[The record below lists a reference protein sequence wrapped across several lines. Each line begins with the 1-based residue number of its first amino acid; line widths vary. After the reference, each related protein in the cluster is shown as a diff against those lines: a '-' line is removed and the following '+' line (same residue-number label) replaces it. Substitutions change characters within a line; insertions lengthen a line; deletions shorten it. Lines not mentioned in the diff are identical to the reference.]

1 MSPNVSVRLRSLV
14 GGDAVELD
22 SQGIPHVSPD
32 SADGVA
38 LVCRLAH
45 EEGLTIR
52 LEGRGTWLQPDAETD
67 FVLSTRALDQITNI
81 SPADLVVTVQ
91 AGTPFET
98 LRRRAADH
106 GMWLALDPP
115 GRPDRSIGSI
125 MATATAG
132 PLRSGLGPVRDH
144 VLGTTVVAGDG
155 RLLTSGGRVVKN
167 VAGYDLTKLHV
178 GGFGG
183 FGVITELHLRLRTQP
198 EVDTTLTACGARDA
212 LTFGARALIET
223 GARCAA
229 LELLS
234 PAVAAQAEWTLAARL
249 LGTESSV
256 RSAARQ
262 IHDNTDLTWHEL
274 PSDESHALWGLV
286 SRAWLGGPVTLRLGT
301 LVDGLDDT
309 IDLLAAL
316 LDEELIA
323 AGAAVGGI
331 RWAGSATPDQ
341 LLTLRHEAAE
351 REIPVTLERAPW
363 GIRSS
368 IGHFGAYREGVGGVV
383 QRLRETFDPRHCFSV
398 TLEEAEDA

>member
-1 MSPNVSVRLRSLV
+1 
-14 GGDAVELD
+14 VELD
-22 SQGIPHVSPD
+22 PQGIPRVSPD
-32 SADGVA
+32 SAEGVA

-52 LEGRGTWLQPDAETD
+52 LEGRGTWLQPDAEAD
-67 FVLSTRALDQITNI
+67 FVLSTSALDQITDI

-98 LRRRAADH
+98 LQRRAADH

-125 MATATAG
+125 VATATAG
-132 PLRSGLGPVRDH
+132 PLQSGLGPVRDH
-144 VLGTTVVAGDG
+144 VLGVTVVAGDG
-155 RLLTSGGRVVKN
+155 RVLTSGGQVVKN

-183 FGVITELHLRLRTQP
+183 FGVITEMHLRLRAQP
-198 EVDTTLTACGARDA
+198 NVDTTLTACGTRDA
-212 LTFGARALIET
+212 LTFAARTLIET
-223 GARCAA
+223 GARYSA

-256 RSAARQ
+256 RSSARQ

-274 PSDESHALWGLV
+274 PADESSALWGLV
-286 SRAWLGGPVTLRLGT
+286 SRAWLGGPVTIRLGA

-316 LDEELIA
+316 LDEELVA
-323 AGAAVGGI
+323 AGAAMGGI

-341 LLTLRHEAAE
+341 LLTLRHRAGE

-363 GIRSS
+363 VVRHH
-368 IGHFGAYREGVGGVV
+368 IGHFGAYREGVGDVV
-383 QRLRETFDPRHCFSV
+383 QRLRETFDHHHCFRV
-398 TLEEAEDA
+398 ALDEAEDA